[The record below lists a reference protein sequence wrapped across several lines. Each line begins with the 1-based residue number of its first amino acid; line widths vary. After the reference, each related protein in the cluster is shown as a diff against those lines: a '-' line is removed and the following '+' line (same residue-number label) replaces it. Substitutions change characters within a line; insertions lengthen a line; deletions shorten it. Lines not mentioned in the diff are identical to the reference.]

1 MRSKHRSGSDSR
13 CSSRRET
20 PLKWISY
27 VDESHPAV
35 LELEHWLASLAP
47 FARQVELGE
56 IEELMDAAAH
66 GELWDSADET
76 TPIKPIREHPEIF
89 EIRRRALSKA
99 LRFYH
104 AEPASRPFSLISLH
118 RHIKTG
124 GGEQQGEIEF
134 AAKRYRAR
142 VGDDNIPER

>member
-1 MRSKHRSGSDSR
+1 MRRSR
-13 CSSRRET
+13 
-20 PLKWISY
+20 
-27 VDESHPAV
+27 
-35 LELEHWLASLAP
+35 LEHWLASLAP
-47 FARQVELGE
+47 FARQIGLGE

-66 GELWDSADET
+66 GELWESADEA
-76 TPIKPIREHPEIF
+76 TPIKPIREHLEIF

-104 AEPASRPFSLISLH
+104 AEPASRPFHLISLH

-134 AAKRYRAR
+134 AAKRYQAGAGEDSNPKR
-142 VGDDNIPER
+142 